1 MPKLKES
8 EEFKGNRALIATIK
22 YGMGLLGFSM
32 EQLARAMY
40 KDKVTL
46 YRRFNHPEDF
56 TLGELRAIS
65 TKLHIPLEKLVKGEF
80 A

>member
-1 MPKLKES
+1 MPKLRES
-8 EEFKGNRALIATIK
+8 AVTQENRALIATIK
-22 YGMGLLGFSM
+22 YGMDLLGLSM
-32 EQLARAMY
+32 DQLATAMR

-46 YRRFNHPEDF
+46 YRRFKQPETF
-56 TLGELRAIS
+56 TLEELRFIS